1 MTGRRLALF
10 DFDGTITTR
19 DTMLPFVHHVRGTLR
34 TLAGL
39 AWLAPMLAAHAVGL
53 VRTERAKALFL
64 GHFLG
69 GMSRDALAARAATF
83 VPRIEGWIRSEAR
96 TRLDWHRAQ
105 QHDVLIVSAS
115 LDLWLA
121 AWAERYGVRL
131 VCTRAR
137 FEHDVFT
144 GDLATPNCKGADKE
158 VRIREA
164 VDLDGYAYVYA
175 YGDSAG
181 DAEMLALADESWFRP
196 FRPGAPPMTRS

>member
-19 DTMLPFVHHVRGTLR
+19 DTMLPFVVHVRGVLR

-39 AWLAPMLAAHAVGL
+39 VWLAPMLAAHAIGL
-53 VRTERAKALFL
+53 VGTERAKALFL

-69 GMSRDALAARAATF
+69 GWTREALAAKGVSF

-96 TRLDWHRAQ
+96 TRLDWHRAEG
-105 QHDVLIVSAS
+105 HDVLIVSAS

-121 AWAERYGVRL
+121 AWAEKYGVRL
-131 VCTRAR
+131 VCTEAK
-137 FEHDVFT
+137 FDDAVFT
-144 GDLATPNCKGADKE
+144 GQLATPNCKGAAKE
-158 VRIREA
+158 DRIRQA

-175 YGDSAG
+175 YGDSSG
-181 DAEMLALADESWFRP
+181 DAEMLALADEGWFRP
-196 FRPGAPPMTRS
+196 FRPGAPPMSR